1 MIVIDMYIY
10 VLMPQAGEEAVQVAE
25 TATTITATA
34 AATAF
39 HCHLM
44 LQVDETE
51 LPVTSSRTLMPTQ
64 PTILASQLILKSL
77 PMVFSFLN
85 FYFKS

>member
-34 AATAF
+34 AAAF

-77 PMVFSFLN
+77 PIGVLFS
-85 FYFKS
+85 

>member
-25 TATTITATA
+25 TATTITAT

-77 PMVFSFLN
+77 PIGVLFS
-85 FYFKS
+85 

>member
-34 AATAF
+34 ASTAATAF

-77 PMVFSFLN
+77 PIGVLFS
-85 FYFKS
+85 

>member
-25 TATTITATA
+25 TATTITATT

-77 PMVFSFLN
+77 PIGVLFS
-85 FYFKS
+85 